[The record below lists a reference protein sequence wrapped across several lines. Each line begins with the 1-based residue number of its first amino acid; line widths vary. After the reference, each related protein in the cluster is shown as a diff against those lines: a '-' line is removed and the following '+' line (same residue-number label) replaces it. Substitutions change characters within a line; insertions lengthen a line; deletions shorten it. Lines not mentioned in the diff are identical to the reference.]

1 MEKLSVV
8 IITYNEE
15 ENIGGCL
22 EGVKWADE
30 IVIVDNFSTDRTI
43 DIAKRYT
50 DRIFQRKW
58 DGYGSQKN
66 HAISKATN
74 NWILAIDADER
85 VTRELSNEILAL
97 FRSGEPLLAG
107 YELPY
112 KVFFGDRW
120 VRHGGWYPEYHI
132 RLFRKD
138 QGRFKERLVHE
149 GVEVSG
155 PVGRLHH
162 FVEHYTYRSISD
174 FIQRMDRYSTL
185 SAEAYHKEGRQVGWL
200 ETAFRAWFTFVQMY
214 LLKRGF
220 LDGAVGFQLATLYSY
235 YTFVK
240 YSKLKELRHIKRKAR
255 VRI

>member
-1 MEKLSVV
+1 METLSVV

-15 ENIGGCL
+15 ENIGRCL
-22 EGVKWADE
+22 EKVKWAEE
-30 IVIVDNFSTDRTI
+30 IIIVDNFSTDLTR
-43 DIAKRYT
+43 DIAGRYT
-50 DRIFQRKW
+50 DQIFQRKW
-58 DGYGSQKN
+58 DGFGSQKN
-66 HAISKATN
+66 YAISKATN

-85 VTRELSNEILAL
+85 VTRELSDEILAL

-120 VRHGGWYPEYHI
+120 VRHGGWYPEYHL

-138 QGRFKERLVHE
+138 KGRFKERLVHE

-155 PVGRLHH
+155 PVGRLHN

-174 FIQRMDRYSTL
+174 FVQRMDRYSTL
-185 SAEAYHKEGRQVGWL
+185 SAEAYYKEGRQVGWI

-214 LLKRGF
+214 ILKRGF
-220 LDGAVGFQLATLYSY
+220 LDGAVGFQLAILYSY

-240 YSKLKELRHIKRKAR
+240 YAKLRELYYAGKKR
-255 VRI
+255 